1 MSNLEKWLTAV
12 MVVTAA
18 AGTVWYMILELQ
30 TNDIGAIG
38 WSLVAFIWFVVIR
51 RIVHLRGRNRQ
62 QGQDDQYGQQ

>member
-12 MVVTAA
+12 MVATAA
-18 AGTVWYMILELQ
+18 AGTIWYMILELQ